1 MNHIDY
7 NVVELADIPDIGANI
22 LVSWDVPVAEL
33 LDINPDRLRI
43 AWNETF
49 CTYGDVL
56 GAWT

>member
-33 LDINPDRLRI
+33 LDVNPDRLKI
-43 AWNETF
+43 AWNEIF
-49 CTYGDVL
+49 CT
-56 GAWT
+56 